1 MVQGASTTDSLSQ
14 ELPSTTDK
22 VPRWLGARG
31 VTNTSA
37 REEELGMGKWT
48 DVGPAV
54 KEWQDEMDSA
64 PVRELEIEE
73 AGLPWLQ
80 IFFVLIVLGLA
91 GWWFFGSTAEGEVS
105 TPKTSNRTITKV
117 TPDIPKVTVDT
128 TPSGAIVYLEGVS
141 YGPSPTVVPVPTDSK
156 EHELCVEYKGERTC
170 RRLTGEALAFQDP
183 YRFVIR
189 NP

>member
-1 MVQGASTTDSLSQ
+1 
-14 ELPSTTDK
+14 
-22 VPRWLGARG
+22 LGARG

-48 DVGPAV
+48 DVGPAA
-54 KEWQDEMDSA
+54 KDWQAEMDSA

-73 AGLPWLQ
+73 AGLPWMQLL
-80 IFFVLIVLGLA
+80 FVGSLLAIV
-91 GWWFFGSTAEGEVS
+91 GWWFLGSDAEGEVV
-105 TPKTSNRTITKV
+105 RTQSHQRVITKV

-128 TPSGAIVYLEGVS
+128 IPSGARVFLEGVE
-141 YGPSPTVVPVPTDSK
+141 YGTAPTAVPVPTDQK
-156 EHELCVEYKGERTC
+156 EHELCVEYQGERSC

-183 YRFVIR
+183 YRFVIK